1 MDPLS
6 EQEGTTSSGQLVS
19 SPPTL
24 CATSLWNRLRPWASG
39 IQVAQPS
46 PEMVPTLHL
55 PHLEFSSHRFS
66 ESQESY
72 WKDREKSR
80 SLT

>member
-1 MDPLS
+1 M
-6 EQEGTTSSGQLVS
+6 S

-24 CATSLWNRLRPWASG
+24 RATSLWNRLRPWASG
-39 IQVAQPS
+39 IQVAQPG

-55 PHLEFSSHRFS
+55 PHPEFPSCLSS